1 MAKKRYTTIGWREWV
16 FLPRFSPLKINAKI
30 DTGAS
35 TSAIHAED
43 ISFFVR
49 KGVKMVRFRV
59 FPHQRSRDDGAWVEA
74 EYLERRKVRS
84 SVGHETLRPV
94 VKTEITVG
102 EQQFEIEI
110 TLVNREMMGFRMLIG
125 RAALK
130 GRFVVNPGVSY
141 LESKALNR
149 RPKKRRSR

>member
-1 MAKKRYTTIGWREWV
+1 MAKRKLLTLGWREWG
-16 FLPRFSPLKINAKI
+16 FLPAFTEQKINAKI

-43 ISFFVR
+43 ITFVTR
-49 KGVKMVRFRV
+49 GGVKMVRFRV
-59 FPHQRSRDDGAWVEA
+59 FPHQRSRADGVWAEA
-74 EYLERRKVRS
+74 EYIEKRKVRS

-94 VKTEITVG
+94 VKTEIELG
-102 EQQFEIEI
+102 DQRFEIEV

-130 GRFVVNPGVSY
+130 GRYLVNPGASY
-141 LESKALNR
+141 VATKTLNR
-149 RPKKRRSR
+149 RRPK